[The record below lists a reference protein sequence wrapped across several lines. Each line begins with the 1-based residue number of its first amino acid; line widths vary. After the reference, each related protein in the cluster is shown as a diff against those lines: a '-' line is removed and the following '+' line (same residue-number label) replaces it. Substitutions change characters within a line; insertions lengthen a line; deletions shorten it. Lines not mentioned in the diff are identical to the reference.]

1 LQPGRQR
8 NLVTAALML
17 ANALAALEATAVA
30 AAVPTAVGELGGMA
44 RYSWVFSAYLLTSTT
59 TVPLFGKLADL
70 YGRRRVFH
78 VAVGLFLLGSA
89 LSGAAGSFDQLI
101 LFRALQGLG
110 AGGVQ
115 PIAITLIGDLFTLE
129 ERGRIQG
136 LFSGI
141 WGAASVLG
149 PPLGGLITDALSW
162 RWIFY
167 LNLPFGLAASLIL
180 ERYLREDEAVAR
192 GRRRLDLLGTL
203 LLTVAVTAL
212 LVALLEGGGLG
223 GFGDPRTLA
232 LFALAAACLA
242 LFVWQERRAADPML
256 PLDLFAERLIGVSSA
271 INVVIGTLMF
281 SITAF
286 VPMWRQG
293 VLGGSAVAAGAVL
306 TPMLFGWPIASIVSG
321 RLLLRAGYRR
331 LAVWGGLAA
340 IGGGLLLVHAG
351 RAQAHLEMMAATLT
365 TGLGLGFLAM
375 PSLIAVQ
382 NAVRWNRRG
391 VATSTVQFFRAIGGT
406 VAVAALGALLN
417 SRLAGLGGGAGIAA
431 SAGGAGAAID
441 LNAALDP
448 ALRARLPP
456 AALAALTAAL
466 ASGLQGVFL
475 AIAVAA
481 VAGLALALLFPR
493 GLPRPRQ
500 VTAGLAPPAA
510 PVATAALP
518 ASAAAEAAAAREL
531 LAAPGAEDGEA

>member
-1 LQPGRQR
+1 VQPGRNR

-30 AAVPTAVGELGGMA
+30 AAVPTAVGQLGGMT

-59 TVPLFGKLADL
+59 SVPLYGKLADL

-78 VAVGLFLLGSA
+78 IAVAIFLLGSA

-115 PIAITLIGDLFTLE
+115 PISITIVGDIFTLE

-136 LFSGI
+136 LFSGV
-141 WGAASVLG
+141 WGAASLLG

-167 LNLPFGLAASLIL
+167 INVPLGLAAALIL
-180 ERYLREDEAVAR
+180 ERFLREDQIAAR
-192 GRRRLDLLGTL
+192 GSRRLDVLGTL
-203 LLTVAVTAL
+203 VLTGSVTAL

-232 LFALAAACLA
+232 LFAAAAGGLA
-242 LFVWQERRAADPML
+242 LFLWQERRAADPML
-256 PLDLFAERLIGVSSA
+256 PLELFRDRLISVSSG

-286 VPMWRQG
+286 VPVWSQG

-306 TPMLFGWPIASIVSG
+306 TPMLFGWPIASVISG
-321 RLLLRAGYRR
+321 RLLLRTGYRR
-331 LAVWGGLAA
+331 LAIFGGVVA
-340 IGGGLLLVHAG
+340 ILGGLLLVNAG
-351 RAQAHLEMMAATLT
+351 RMGARLGVMAATLVI
-365 TGLGLGFLAM
+365 GFGLGFLAM

-382 NAVRWNRRG
+382 NAVPWRRRG
-391 VATSTVQFFRAIGGT
+391 VATSTVQFFRTIGGT
-406 VAVAALGALLN
+406 VAVAALGALL
-417 SRLAGLGGGAGIAA
+417 SSHLGGRAAGAGQP
-431 SAGGAGAAID
+431 AGPALDA
-441 LNAALDP
+441 NAALDP
-448 ALRARLPP
+448 ALRARLAP
-456 AALAALTAAL
+456 AALGALTAAL
-466 ASGLQGVFL
+466 ASGLHSVFVAL
-475 AIAVAA
+475 AVAA
-481 VAGLALALLFPR
+481 VAGLAMALLFPA
-493 GLPRPRQ
+493 GLPRRR
-500 VTAGLAPPAA
+500 PADA
-510 PVATAALP
+510 DLEGRENALKS
-518 ASAAAEAAAAREL
+518 ASAE
-531 LAAPGAEDGEA
+531 P